1 MEQKK
6 MILLSGSGDTVAWF
20 RLEFLNEFILRSYKV
35 YVLAPGI
42 RDDLKPQL
50 EEMGV
55 EFIEIKLDR
64 KGFDVLNLA
73 LSVIELRKLFKDI
86 QPDIIFSYTHKAILS
101 GALAAKMSGFSNI
114 FSLIT
119 GTGHIFDGRTLKER
133 FIRNIGSL
141 ALKLA
146 LKFNKLVF
154 FQNIDDKNL
163 FLKNNIAKPQQ
174 ARLVNGSGVNLDNF
188 TKLKEKGVAPII
200 CFAGRLIKEKGV
212 YEFISAARLLR
223 QKNINA
229 RFLLAGSLDNK
240 NPSSLSQKDLDRIKN
255 EGYVEVLGYQ
265 KDIPAL
271 YEKSHI
277 VCLPSYREGFPK
289 ALIEAAAA
297 GRAVVTTDVP
307 GCRDAVVP
315 NKTGLIVPVK
325 NTEKLAWAIQWLIEH
340 SKERVA
346 MGKAGRELAV
356 KEFSIEKIIKEH
368 LKIYRELSKKKDNY

>member
-1 MEQKK
+1 
-6 MILLSGSGDTVAWF
+6 MI
-20 RLEFLNEFILRSYKV
+20 K
-35 YVLAPGI
+35 
-42 RDDLKPQL
+42 
-50 EEMGV
+50 
-55 EFIEIKLDR
+55 
-64 KGFDVLNLA
+64 
-73 LSVIELRKLFKDI
+73 
-86 QPDIIFSYTHKAILS
+86 
-101 GALAAKMSGFSNI
+101 
-114 FSLIT
+114 
-119 GTGHIFDGRTLKER
+119 
-133 FIRNIGSL
+133 
-141 ALKLA
+141 
-146 LKFNKLVF
+146 
-154 FQNIDDKNL
+154 
-163 FLKNNIAKPQQ
+163 
-174 ARLVNGSGVNLDNF
+174 GSGVNLDNF